1 MVHLSFA
8 LPGMPGPQ
16 VMKVPYPLLLHLLL
30 RQEAGAAAPNT
41 RVHSGRQAGPQRS
54 EVRVMTLL
62 ELKTPQGI
70 SCQLR

>member
-1 MVHLSFA
+1 MVHLTFA

-16 VMKVPYPLLLHLLL
+16 VMKVPYLLLHLLL
-30 RQEAGAAAPNT
+30 RQEARAAAPNT